1 MNPRK
6 TELVSIVVPC
16 RNEEGLI
23 ADCIASML
31 AFDLP
36 EHIQI
41 EVLVLDGLS
50 EDQTVIKL
58 RSIMK
63 KDARVKLFTNP
74 GKIQSTAINIALKE
88 AQGEWILR
96 LDAHSTYP
104 QNYLKLC
111 YETMLRTGADNVGG
125 IVIST
130 ARNNRYGANLVQA
143 ITTHKFGVGNSGFR
157 TGMKAGAADTVPYG
171 FFRKSIFDTI
181 GLFDERLVRA
191 QDYEYNCRI
200 IKSGGTVWLNP
211 EIQLVYY
218 NQPSLWLFLKK
229 QLLQDAKN
237 IFSEKV
243 LLENDAFII
252 PAIGT
257 KTGVF
262 GSQRFF
268 NNKPRRPHSGV
279 DYANAIGTDI
289 KAFASGRVV
298 LVGDFYFNG
307 KTILIDHGQGL
318 MSIYI
323 HLNDIKVKTG
333 ERVQQG
339 LVIGKMGASG
349 RATGPHLHFG
359 VYLNGVAVNPEVFYD
374 K

>member
-1 MNPRK
+1 MNTQK

-16 RNEEGLI
+16 RNEEGFI

-58 RSIMK
+58 RSIME

-74 GKIQSTAINIALKE
+74 GKIQSTAINIAVKE

-111 YETMLRTGADNVGG
+111 YETMLQTGADNVGG

-191 QDYEYNCRI
+191 QDYEFNCRI
-200 IKSGGTVWLNP
+200 INSGGTVWLNP
-211 EIQLVYY
+211 EIQVVYY
-218 NQPSLWLFLKK
+218 NQPTLWLFLKK
-229 QLLQDAKN
+229 QLLHEAPYN
-237 IFSEKV
+237 AYMWYLAPYTF
-243 LLENDAFII
+243 AFRH
-252 PAIGT
+252 AIT
-257 KTGVF
+257 AVFATGVI
-262 GSQRFF
+262 GGLLLSYLSPLVKGFF
-268 NNKPRRPHSGV
+268 LGTMVLYFFLGV
-279 DYANAIGTDI
+279 LS
-289 KAFASGRVV
+289 AFQQSLRYRKFLHLITLPLSFFLYHFIHGVGVLYGLFTLLLGRAP
-298 LVGDFYFNG
+298 
-307 KTILIDHGQGL
+307 
-318 MSIYI
+318 
-323 HLNDIKVKTG
+323 
-333 ERVQQG
+333 VQQHAEPWP
-339 LVIGKMGASG
+339 GAG
-349 RATGPHLHFG
+349 RLRSWP
-359 VYLNGVAVNPEVFYD
+359 VE
-374 K
+374 